1 MKKILAIVL
10 AVLMVAGCCAALSS
24 CGKGE
29 ETIKIG
35 MSGPLTG
42 SAALY
47 GNAVK
52 NAAELA
58 IKEINENGGLKN
70 GVKLE
75 LLTYDDKADGNN
87 VADGYASMLE
97 AGMQLSIGC
106 VTSGAALE
114 FKKLSKEDN
123 VFFIT
128 PSATADKVPE
138 YDNGYQMCFADSNQG
153 GEAAKYVNSLNIDKI
168 GILYRSD
175 DAYSTGIYD
184 QFKANLNSGITT
196 VDAAFTGES
205 PTDMS
210 AQITLLKDCKF
221 IFCPIYYTPAS
232 TFMTQAKDIVAKDA
246 VYYGCDGFD
255 GIESAEGFDI
265 SVIPQKISML
275 SHFDSKATTG
285 VAGEFVTNYTAAY
298 GKDTLNQFGA
308 SAYDCIYA
316 LAGALNAAIDA
327 GKTVDAETTAD
338 DMCKILKEQFNGDY
352 KFTGVTGS
360 DVTWQDNG
368 YVSKTAKY
376 IVIKEA
382 NAQ

>member
-1 MKKILAIVL
+1 MKKIITLVL
-10 AVLMVAGCCAALSS
+10 ALLMVVGCCSALAS
-24 CGKGE
+24 CGDKN

-42 SAALY
+42 DAALY
-47 GNAVK
+47 GTAVK

-87 VADGYASMLE
+87 VATGYASMLE
-97 AGMQLSIGC
+97 AGMQLSLGC

-114 FKKLSKEDN
+114 FKKLSKEDK
-123 VFFIT
+123 VFFLT

-138 YDNGYQMCFADSNQG
+138 FDNGYQMCFADSNQG
-153 GEAAKYVNSLNIDKI
+153 GEAAKYVNTLGINKI

-184 QFKANLNSGITT
+184 QFKANLNDSITT
-196 VDAAFTGES
+196 IDAAFTGAA

-210 AQITLLKDCKF
+210 AQITLLKDCEF

-232 TFMTQAKDIVAKDA
+232 TFMTQAKDIISKNA

-265 SVIPQKISML
+265 SVIPQKVSML
-275 SHFDSKATTG
+275 SHFDSKASTG
-285 VAGEFVTNYTAAY
+285 VAGNFIKNYTDTY
-298 GKDTLNQFGA
+298 GKETLNQFGA

-327 GKTVDAETTAD
+327 GKTVDASTTAEE
-338 DMCKILKEQFNGDY
+338 MCAILQEQFNGGY
-352 KFTGVTGS
+352 KFSGVTGT
-360 DVTWQDNG
+360 DVTWASTG
-368 YVSKTAKY
+368 YVNKTAQY

>member
-1 MKKILAIVL
+1 MKKIITLVL
-10 AVLMVAGCCAALSS
+10 ALLMVVGCCSALAS
-24 CGKGE
+24 CGDKN
-29 ETIKIG
+29 ETVKIG

-42 SAALY
+42 DAALY
-47 GNAVK
+47 GTAVK

-58 IKEINENGGLKN
+58 IKEINEDGGLKN

-87 VADGYASMLE
+87 VATGYASMLE
-97 AGMQLSIGC
+97 AGMQLSLGC

-114 FKKLSKEDN
+114 FKKLSKEDK
-123 VFFIT
+123 VFFLT

-138 YDNGYQMCFADSNQG
+138 FDNGYQMCFADSNQG
-153 GEAAKYVNSLNIDKI
+153 GEAAKYVNTLGINKI

-184 QFKANLNSGITT
+184 QFKANLNDSITT
-196 VDAAFTGES
+196 IDAAFTGAA

-210 AQITLLKDCKF
+210 AQITLLKDCEF

-232 TFMTQAKDIVAKDA
+232 TFMTQAKDIISKNA

-265 SVIPQKISML
+265 SVIPQKVSML
-275 SHFDSKATTG
+275 SHFDSKASTG
-285 VAGEFVTNYTAAY
+285 VAGNFIKNYTDTY
-298 GKDTLNQFGA
+298 GKETLNQFGA

-327 GKTVDAETTAD
+327 GKTVDASTTAEE
-338 DMCKILKEQFNGDY
+338 MCAILQEQFNGGY
-352 KFTGVTGS
+352 KFSGVTGT
-360 DVTWQDNG
+360 DVTWASTG
-368 YVSKTAKY
+368 YVNKTAQY